1 MPIDFPNS
9 PANGATYDYN
19 GVRYTFKTTAG
30 EGYWQI
36 LSPASIGGIAIAKY
50 AAASQKR
57 NWPTLANSTVDA
69 EHDID
74 FSAGIIL
81 DSTGEV
87 PMEVAAMT
95 KRIDATWAAGDG
107 NGGRVGSL
115 GQRNTFHCFV
125 ISKEDG
131 TTDFGFDNELDASV
145 LMAAAASADFVY
157 HKYIGTIITD
167 GTSNI
172 RAFYQRGD
180 TFSWVTPLEDVHI
193 QGGYT
198 NTTEL
203 SWRPIGSIPDGLKCQ
218 IDMNVYIGDA
228 EGENNCL
235 GIYFYTHDGDASHLP
250 ATIPYGGGRPPFFQL
265 FNQDG
270 AGDPEAMA
278 QLTLWTNDDSSV
290 TYQMRSN
297 LASFIPDQVM
307 WSVNSFTQDRSLI

>member
-9 PANGATYDYN
+9 PADGATYDYN

-50 AAASQKR
+50 SAASQKR
-57 NWPTLANSTVDA
+57 NWPTLSNSTVDA
-69 EHDID
+69 AHDID

-107 NGGRVGSL
+107 AGGRVGSM
-115 GQRNTFHCFV
+115 GQRFTFHCFV
-125 ISKEDG
+125 IAKEDG
-131 TTDFGFDNELDASV
+131 TTDFGFDNDLSASV
-145 LMAAAASADFVY
+145 LMAAAAPTGFVY
-157 HKYIGTIITD
+157 HKYIGSIILD
-167 GTSNI
+167 EAQDI

-180 TFSWVTPLEDVHI
+180 TFSWVTPLDDI
-193 QGGYT
+193 AGRGGYV
-198 NTTEL
+198 NTAEL

-218 IDMNVYIGDA
+218 VDLNVYIADGADNTGLA
-228 EGENNCL
+228 
-235 GIYFYTHDGDASHLP
+235 IYFYTRDTSASHLP
-250 ATIPYGGGRPPFFQL
+250 ASIPYGSRAPFFQL

-270 AGDPEAMA
+270 AGDPEAMGQVTA
-278 QLTLWTNDDSSV
+278 WTNDDSSV
-290 TYQMRSN
+290 TYTIRGNQ
-297 LASFIPDQVM
+297 ASFVPDVIDY
-307 WSVNSFTQDRSLI
+307 SVNSFTQDRSLI